1 MGKRIDLLSRAFDWI
16 NDLLLGVMVVVTAY
30 PILYVLL
37 ASISDPAELMAHHG
51 ILLKPYGFTLGA
63 YALVFRN
70 PMIPTGFMNTALY
83 VITSTAI
90 SLVMT
95 TMLAYVLSRKNF
107 YWKNALMFFAT
118 FTMFFSGGMIP
129 SFLMIQKLG
138 IFNTRWA
145 VILPGAISTYNLI
158 VMRTSL
164 MSLPDSLEESA
175 KIDGASHWV
184 ILLRIVIP
192 LSLPVLSVMLL
203 FYGVDNWNSWF
214 MPSIYLRKRELFPLS
229 LIVREILMDSQTS
242 NMMVEMDSAERGQ
255 NYSQIIKYTVIVI
268 STFPILCVY
277 PFLQKYFVKGVM
289 IGAIKG

>member
-1 MGKRIDLLSRAFDWI
+1 MGRRIDLLSRAFDWI

-51 ILLKPYGFTLGA
+51 ILLKPYGFTFGA

-70 PMIPTGFMNTALY
+70 PMIPTGFMNTVLY
-83 VITSTAI
+83 VVTSTAI

-95 TMLAYVLSRKNF
+95 MMLAYVLSRKNF